1 MLRRGEV
8 ILRRCEGER
17 MVRDGE
23 QGEGKER
30 KRGNDGEWGAVR
42 GEECKIRRK

>member
-1 MLRRGEV
+1 MSRREEMIV
-8 ILRRCEGER
+8 RRCEGER
-17 MVRDGE
+17 TVRDGE

-42 GEECKIRRK
+42 GKKVK